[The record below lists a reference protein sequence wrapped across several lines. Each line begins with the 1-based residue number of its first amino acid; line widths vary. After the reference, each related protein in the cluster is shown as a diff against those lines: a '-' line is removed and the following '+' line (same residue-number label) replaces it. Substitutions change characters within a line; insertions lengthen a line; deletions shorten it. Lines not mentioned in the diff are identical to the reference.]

1 MISVACALI
10 LATGLRAAQDAPRE
24 GTWSSAPPL
33 RIARAAHAVVATPT
47 AIYALGGT
55 GASGKPVLEVER
67 FDGKEWEIVSKLPGE
82 GLNAPAA
89 AAIDDQLYLIGGFGT
104 TSNVPVSEVR
114 VLDLAKL
121 EWSTA
126 PPLPRP
132 RGGHAAAVLE
142 GRVHVIGGGN
152 SESTIQDH
160 SVFDPETKKWKEL
173 APLPRSMGSPAAVVH
188 GGSLYS
194 VGGRSGGEDFGNVYV
209 YDAKA
214 DRWEKC
220 PPIEPRGTAG
230 AVSYDGAI
238 CVFGGESQ
246 ARGKTI
252 TGALRWVTGTN
263 DWKTLPPMPT
273 ARNFARA
280 VVFDGAVYVVGGSR
294 EAGSSH
300 ASAGSDVVERFV
312 VKPLGAKS
320 VPGK

>member
-1 MISVACALI
+1 MNFVACALV
-10 LATGLRAAQDAPRE
+10 LASKFQAQEALRDGA
-24 GTWSSAPPL
+24 WSSAPPL
-33 RIARAAHAVVATPT
+33 QAARSAHAVVATPS

-55 GASGKPVLEVER
+55 GTSGKPVLEVER
-67 FDGKEWEIVSKLPGE
+67 FDGKEWKIVSKLPGE

-89 AAIDDQLYLIGGFGT
+89 AVIGDTLYLIGGFGT

-126 PPLPRP
+126 PRLPRP
-132 RGGHAAAVLE
+132 RGGHAAAVLD
-142 GRVHVIGGGN
+142 GHLHVIGGGN
-152 SESTIQDH
+152 SESTIPDH
-160 SVFDPETKKWKEL
+160 SVFDPETGKWKEL

-188 GGSLYS
+188 EGSLYS
-194 VGGRSGGEDFGNVYV
+194 VGGRSGGEDFGDVYV
-209 YDAKA
+209 YREDA

-246 ARGKTI
+246 ARGKAI
-252 TGALRWVTGTN
+252 AEALRWVTGTN

-280 VVFDGAVYVVGGSR
+280 VVLDGAVYVVGGSR

-312 VKPLGAKS
+312 VKAPVTKPL
-320 VPGK
+320 PGK

>member
-1 MISVACALI
+1 MILVAFALV
-10 LATGLRAAQDAPRE
+10 LAAGFPSAQDASD
-24 GTWSSAPPL
+24 GGAWTAAPAL
-33 RIARAAHAVVATPT
+33 KVARSAHAVVATPA

-67 FDGKEWEIVSKLPGE
+67 FDGQEWEIVSKLPGE

-89 AAIDDQLYLIGGFGT
+89 AAIKDQLYLIGGFGT

-152 SESTIQDH
+152 SESTIPDH
-160 SVFDPETKKWKEL
+160 SEFDPETKKWKEL
-173 APLPRSMGSPAAVVH
+173 APLPRSIGSPAAVVH
-188 GGSLYS
+188 EGSLYS
-194 VGGRSGGEDFGNVYV
+194 VGGRSGGEDFGDVYV

-252 TGALRWVTGTN
+252 AETLRWVTGTK

-280 VVFDGAVYVVGGSR
+280 VVLDGSVYVVGGSR

-312 VKPLGAKS
+312 MKPLGAKS